1 MRDVGEALRQLLK
14 NYNLETTVEG
24 SIFSSWKEIS
34 GEEVSG
40 HSKVKDIRNSV
51 LYVEVDHP
59 GWMQMMQFKKKKIL
73 TAVRKKYP
81 ELGIKDVRFYLFA
94 GS

>member
-14 NYNLETTVEG
+14 NYNLETAVEG
-24 SIFSSWKEIS
+24 SIFSTWKEIS

-40 HSKVKDIRNSV
+40 HSKVKDIRNNV

-59 GWMQMMQFKKKKIL
+59 GWMQMMHLKKRKIL
-73 TAVRKKYP
+73 SAVGKKYP